1 KLARNGRVC
10 PLVSSKLT
18 AEFAVLMRP
27 SLAAT
32 AAAAT
37 AAGLACVPLI
47 DAHDQA
53 LNCDRARCRVAR
65 AILDAELYPKVLGT
79 LASQRPGRS
88 PRRRAVAQAG
98 LHRMSRLQSAGH
110 IRCWQYVLDRWAAP
124 PPQLLC
130 SCPLTHGGRPDRGG
144 GLCAATNLPVLE
156 GGGHVPR
163 QRKTQKGGAV

>member
-1 KLARNGRVC
+1 
-10 PLVSSKLT
+10 
-18 AEFAVLMRP
+18 MRP

-47 DAHDQA
+47 DAHEQA

-98 LHRMSRLQSAGH
+98 LHRMCRVQGTFDAGSMRSIVGRLRRPS
-110 IRCWQYVLDRWAAP
+110 
-124 PPQLLC
+124 
-130 SCPLTHGGRPDRGG
+130 SC
-144 GLCAATNLPVLE
+144 
-156 GGGHVPR
+156 VP
-163 QRKTQKGGAV
+163 AH